1 MTTTLT
7 EALREE
13 HRTYQPRIDE
23 LRRLADDCTEER
35 PLALADDLDR
45 VLAFL
50 DDELLPHAAAED
62 AVLYVAVAE
71 LFGDL
76 RSTDTMRLD
85 HAEIR
90 HLAHELHLRRDE
102 LGTALA
108 PAAVREIRRLLYA
121 LHALIGLHVRKE
133 EEVFLRVLEPS
144 VDGDTARLLLK
155 SMHLAAAD
163 ARGGIDALAADG
175 G

>member
-1 MTTTLT
+1 VTTTLT

-13 HRTYQPRIDE
+13 HRTYQPRIEDM
-23 LRRLADDCTEER
+23 RRLADDCTEER
-35 PLALADDLDR
+35 PTALAADLDR
-45 VLAFL
+45 TLAFL

-71 LFGDL
+71 LLGDL

-90 HLAHELHLRRDE
+90 HLVHELHLRRDE

-108 PAAVREIRRLLYA
+108 PTAVREARRLLYA
-121 LHALIGLHVRKE
+121 LHAVVSLHVRKE
-133 EEVFLRVLEPS
+133 EEVYLRLLEPAISGAAATLLLRTMHDAVLE
-144 VDGDTARLLLK
+144 AR
-155 SMHLAAAD
+155 
-163 ARGGIDALAADG
+163 GIDALAADG